1 MEPANKLGR
10 NTEPAAVGGAA
21 PAVSGLLQTVKTLWY
36 ELRELLHDELTL
48 VALETRLAGQSL
60 VTMIAAGLGIA
71 VLLVTAWLGLM
82 GAAVL
87 WLSSIGVR
95 VSLAILVA
103 VAANLGFAG
112 ILYQLIRRQSRHLQF
127 SATLRTLHSMLSK
140 RRASDKGVSHAST
153 T

>member
-1 MEPANKLGR
+1 MEPANTLDR
-10 NTEPAAVGGAA
+10 NDEPTAVGGAA
-21 PAVSGLLQTVKTLWY
+21 PDVSGLLQAVKTLWY
-36 ELRELLHDELTL
+36 ELRGLVHDELTL
-48 VALETRLAGQSL
+48 AALETRLAGQSL

-95 VSLAILVA
+95 ASIAILFA
-103 VAANLGFAG
+103 VAANLGFAV

-127 SATLRTLHSMLSK
+127 SATLRSLRPMLK
-140 RRASDKGVSHAST
+140 RRASRRREPAST

>member
-1 MEPANKLGR
+1 MLDR
-10 NTEPAAVGGAA
+10 NTEPTAVGGPA
-21 PAVSGLLQTVKTLWY
+21 PDVSGLLQAVKTLWY
-36 ELRELLHDELTL
+36 ELRELVHDELTL

-87 WLSSIGVR
+87 WLSSIGISA
-95 VSLAILVA
+95 SLAILVA
-103 VAANLGFAG
+103 VAANLGVAV
-112 ILYQLIRRQSRHLQF
+112 ILYHLIRRHSRHLNF
-127 SATLRTLHSMLSK
+127 SATLRSLRSAFT
-140 RRASDKGVSHAST
+140 APAPEKGVSHAPT